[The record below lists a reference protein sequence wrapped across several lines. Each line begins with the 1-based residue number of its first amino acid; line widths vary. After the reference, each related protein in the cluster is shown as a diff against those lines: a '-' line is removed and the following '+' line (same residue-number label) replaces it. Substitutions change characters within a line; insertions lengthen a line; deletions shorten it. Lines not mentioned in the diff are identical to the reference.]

1 MRTEKITRLIPRIGG
16 FHLAVTALTATI
28 GLAGTAHATT
38 ISTYL
43 NAYVADQ
50 TGVTDYQQHPEGLP
64 QALTPTSY
72 TASVTNG
79 GGTATSN
86 ATVSLGTL
94 HSSQSSSFSLR
105 PSPVGDAQGYVDIFV
120 DDTGHATAATI
131 NPTFTLTGSLSANGG
146 GDSYS
151 YMTMT
156 YTVLDHTKGTQ
167 TQSEINTSSG
177 QNVVGGILNVTLEDL
192 IEYSIVFEIFAYQDN
207 AATVSPA
214 FADYSHTLNYY
225 LTNFSSDSGYNYS
238 PVTATPLP
246 AALPLFASSLGA
258 MGLFGWRR
266 KQKNIA
272 ALAA

>member
-1 MRTEKITRLIPRIGG
+1 MRTKHWIAVFTVA
-16 FHLAVTALTATI
+16 LAAT
-28 GLAGTAHATT
+28 LAICIDLADTVHAAT

-50 TGVTDYQQHPEGLP
+50 TGVTDYQQYAEGLP

-79 GGTATSN
+79 GGVATSN

-105 PSPVGDAQGYVDIFV
+105 SSPVGDAQGYVDIFV
-120 DDTGHATAATI
+120 DDTGHATSTTI
-131 NPTFTLTGSLSANGG
+131 NPTFTLTGSLSAVDGS

-151 YMTMT
+151 YMLMT
-156 YTVLDHTKGTQ
+156 YTVLDHTNGTQ

-177 QNVVGGILNVTLEDL
+177 QNVVGGILNTALGDS

-225 LTNFSSDSGYNYS
+225 LTNFSSNSGYDYS

-246 AALPLFASSLGA
+246 AAFPLFASGLGA
-258 MGLFGWRR
+258 LGLLGWRR
-266 KQKNIA
+266 KRKTSA